1 MARLSDHDVRDAEH
15 ALRAEI
21 ALIVGRY
28 TRRMLEAGKAHI
40 QQEIERAASEEVTVD
55 GSAIG
60 REAAARAAFP
70 YFGDLAGAGEIAR
83 RALVEGSPPDDA

>member
-28 TRRMLEAGKAHI
+28 TRRMLEMGKAHI
-40 QQEIERAASEEVTVD
+40 QEDIESAGEEAID
-55 GSAIG
+55 GTAIG
-60 REAAARAAFP
+60 RAAARRAAFP
-70 YFGDLAGAGEIAR
+70 YFGELAGEAPKATIESGAAKDAG
-83 RALVEGSPPDDA
+83 S